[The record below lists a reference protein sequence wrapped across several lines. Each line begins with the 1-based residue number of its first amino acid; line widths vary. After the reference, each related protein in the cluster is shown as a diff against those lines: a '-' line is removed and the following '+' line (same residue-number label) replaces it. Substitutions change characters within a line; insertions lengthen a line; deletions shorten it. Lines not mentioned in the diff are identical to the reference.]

1 MKGFLLVQGEVY
13 RYVVVNS
20 HGNTVLFTGVPAREA
35 LYHAHGFAV
44 EQFVYATDYRNV
56 SYITVFVYNEA
67 HGNAAFDASF
77 NGHGGIFYMVADVF
91 HQGLFATG
99 ESGHLFY
106 DDVDLFFFDF
116 GGNEIFEVGDVL
128 AVDFVVTFYVGDRDG
143 YITTGGQF
151 VLRLDF
157 VLFTYLFDPS
167 SAGFLNTILEGLGME
182 PILWLDDPN
191 LVIPLIVVTMT
202 WRGAGSTALIY
213 LSAFAG
219 IDRSYYEAAQ
229 IDGAG
234 VWSRIVHIT
243 LPQIVP
249 SMTTLFVLQVIS
261 VMQVFYE
268 PFVMTNGGGGD
279 RSSLSLLLLAYNF
292 GFRDGRVDLS
302 SACTV
307 VLFLIIL
314 ALSAVYYLAVRLLKK
329 RGYRV

>member
-1 MKGFLLVQGEVY
+1 MPRRGEAFLTSEEKRRRRGAILRQFAGWGVMAPGVILFSFFVWMPLLMNIYLSFFSTKGFSAEEFVGLGTYQELFE
-13 RYVVVNS
+13 
-20 HGNTVLFTGVPAREA
+20 HPDFLTAFGNTFTYLGWS
-35 LYHAHGFAV
+35 LLIG
-44 EQFVYATDYRNV
+44 
-56 SYITVFVYNEA
+56 
-67 HGNAAFDASF
+67 
-77 NGHGGIFYMVADVF
+77 
-91 HQGLFATG
+91 
-99 ESGHLFY
+99 
-106 DDVDLFFFDF
+106 
-116 GGNEIFEVGDVL
+116 
-128 AVDFVVTFYVGDRDG
+128 
-143 YITTGGQF
+143 F
-151 VLRLDF
+151 VLPIIIGLLLSEVIHCRALF
-157 VLFTYLFDPS
+157 RIGIYLPAAIAGLTASILFTYLFDPS

-249 SMTTLFVLQVIS
+249 SMTTLFVLQIIS